1 MNYESKLNI
10 GFIHLYPWFYIFVFH
25 VWFQKQNFYSSYHF
39 WYAKNRVDQD
49 MFSAVPLAP

>member
-25 VWFQKQNFYSSYHF
+25 VCFQKQNFYSSYHF